1 MNCTEARRH
10 WDLYHDS
17 EGDSELYLQINEHL
31 GECPTCAEWFHKQS
45 RSEELISERL
55 KEAPASAESS
65 TAMWNSILT
74 QTRLQRPAAPKKWLG
89 LWSLLVLAAGLLIA
103 VGLLQFI
110 SGSDPD
116 LAELTAR
123 WHEGV
128 RSGRHP
134 VEFASRSDLDVEAW
148 LRQRVSFPVRCPPRS
163 DSGFQVEGA
172 GISKLADRDAA
183 WLTGSVDGRDVSIF
197 ILARD
202 SLEQFP
208 DQQAALRD
216 KAALQSRHGRLE
228 SVVSAING
236 NVVLVVG
243 ETDADRLTRVLN
255 AYGTYHEHHQRRGA

>member
-1 MNCTEARRH
+1 MNCNEARRH

-31 GECPTCAEWFHKQS
+31 GECPACAEWFHKQS
-45 RSEELISERL
+45 RVEELIRERL
-55 KEAPASAESS
+55 KETPASAASS
-65 TAMWNSILT
+65 MAMWNSILS
-74 QTRLQRPAAPKKWLG
+74 QTGLQQPTTPKRWLG
-89 LWSLLVLAAGLLIA
+89 LWSLLALAAGLLIA
-103 VGLLQFI
+103 VGLWA
-110 SGSDPD
+110 SGSRSPD
-116 LAELTAR
+116 DLMQLTAQ
-123 WHEGV
+123 WHESV

-134 VEFASRSDLDVEAW
+134 IEFASRSDLDVEAW

-163 DSGFQVEGA
+163 DTGFQVEGA

-197 ILARD
+197 ILSRD

-216 KAALQSRHGRLE
+216 KAALRGRQGRLE
-228 SVVSAING
+228 SVVAAING

-243 ETDADRLTRVLN
+243 ETDTDRLTRVLN
-255 AYGTYHEHHQRRGA
+255 AYGTYHEHT